1 MDYLA
6 ELKNLANSRGIEI
19 TIKPN
24 GHVQIHGK
32 LLVNYYP
39 LSKKKTA
46 YIASTRK
53 GVHNTTPK
61 EAIRMSMK
69 PPKCTKTPAKR
80 KKTKSIKQKLFAKS
94 HFCHWCQ
101 KELTM
106 ETATIDHVIPLKRGG
121 LDHQMNM
128 VLACEPCN
136 QERGHSMPE
145 LKLVKG

>member
-1 MDYLA
+1 
-6 ELKNLANSRGIEI
+6 
-19 TIKPN
+19 
-24 GHVQIHGK
+24 
-32 LLVNYYP
+32 LVNYYP

-46 YIASTRK
+46 YIASTK
-53 GVHNTTPK
+53 QGLSNITPK

-80 KKTKSIKQKLFAKS
+80 KKTKAIKTKLFAKS
-94 HFCHWCQ
+94 QECHWCQ
-101 KELTM
+101 TELTM

-128 VLACEPCN
+128 VLACEDCN

-145 LKLVKG
+145 LRLVKG